1 MKNHITQQ
9 ELKPDSPLP
18 LAIAVHEGVIV
29 GTDAADVRTSTAKAT
44 GDRANDPIIPFDCL
58 ANSARVAEINQPA

>member
-44 GDRANDPIIPFDCL
+44 GDRANDPIE
-58 ANSARVAEINQPA
+58 SQPGSQGSVGLGKLEK